1 MKIFQK
7 HSKKIKQITINPKII
22 MTGGEH
28 YHNECFK
35 IWALYQKRKIQ

>member
-1 MKIFQK
+1 
-7 HSKKIKQITINPKII
+7 

-35 IWALYQKRKIQ
+35 IWALYQKEKFNKKILSIEHGGASSNR